1 MIQPSRL
8 HLFQAFGIELEYM
21 LVDKT
26 TLAVKPITDELLK
39 HELGEY
45 ASDFENGL
53 VTWSN
58 ELVLHVIELKSTK
71 PELNFTAL
79 ENAFADNVRKINS
92 ILDKWNAMLMPT
104 AAHPLMNPDAETK
117 RLPHESNEVYEIY
130 E

>member
-1 MIQPSRL
+1 MTQPSRL

-26 TLAVKPITDELLK
+26 ALTVKPITDELLK

-58 ELVLHVIELKSTK
+58 ELVLHVISMHSKMLLPTMSK
-71 PELNFTAL
+71 
-79 ENAFADNVRKINS
+79 RS
-92 ILDKWNAMLMPT
+92 ILFLINGMRCLCPQ
-104 AAHPLMNPDAETK
+104 L
-117 RLPHESNEVYEIY
+117 RIR
-130 E
+130 